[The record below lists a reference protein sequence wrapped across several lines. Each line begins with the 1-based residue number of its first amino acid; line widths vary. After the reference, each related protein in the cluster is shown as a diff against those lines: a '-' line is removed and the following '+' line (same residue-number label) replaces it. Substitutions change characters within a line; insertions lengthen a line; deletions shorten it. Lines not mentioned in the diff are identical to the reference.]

1 MRTRSK
7 TNAYIHSLVPPFNQE
22 WVGHGSYT
30 VSAGSNVDEL
40 VDTEYMSDDDDKSH
54 RFKEVI
60 HRKKKLERSNI
71 ASTTLVSGTNT
82 FISSGSNCF
91 WHEWGL
97 GSHDFVNHDH
107 VPVRFSVS
115 EEQLLRNT
123 LDAFYNTNE
132 VDSLLNLVESP
143 ELVTGISSLRAKL
156 SNIARITGV
165 GRISSRESLKRLF
178 SRRSLKNQVAAV
190 SSGYLYYKFGVAP
203 IAADIRKI
211 GSGLKTYSK
220 RLKSVVANAGQDIS
234 VHRSALGA
242 VMPFGHEGT
251 NLPSGFGSSPDT
263 DRSWTATLKPWSV
276 VPSLTCTVRGV
287 RENKYFGDFF
297 QKLDFLASRF
307 GSVGPASF
315 LWERIPFSFV
325 VDWFVDLSGVLNYLD
340 NALTGNTKKV
350 KEACIS
356 TKWDVIA
363 EIYKLRYNTSLTS
376 SVDGAQIAQCRLG
389 FYHRKLVDPH
399 VSVGLNVRFG
409 KSQASITAA
418 LVAQMAA
425 NLRSKR

>member
-1 MRTRSK
+1 
-7 TNAYIHSLVPPFNQE
+7 
-22 WVGHGSYT
+22 
-30 VSAGSNVDEL
+30 
-40 VDTEYMSDDDDKSH
+40 
-54 RFKEVI
+54 
-60 HRKKKLERSNI
+60 
-71 ASTTLVSGTNT
+71 
-82 FISSGSNCF
+82 
-91 WHEWGL
+91 
-97 GSHDFVNHDH
+97 
-107 VPVRFSVS
+107 
-115 EEQLLRNT
+115 
-123 LDAFYNTNE
+123 
-132 VDSLLNLVESP
+132 
-143 ELVTGISSLRAKL
+143 
-156 SNIARITGV
+156 
-165 GRISSRESLKRLF
+165 
-178 SRRSLKNQVAAV
+178 
-190 SSGYLYYKFGVAP
+190 
-203 IAADIRKI
+203 
-211 GSGLKTYSK
+211 
-220 RLKSVVANAGQDIS
+220 
-234 VHRSALGA
+234 
-242 VMPFGHEGT
+242 
-251 NLPSGFGSSPDT
+251 
-263 DRSWTATLKPWSV
+263 
-276 VPSLTCTVRGV
+276 LTCTVRGV